1 MTVKTIGLNSQYKY
15 DLEKPIE
22 IPDELFKKINISNEA
37 IGIYCLSKEVE
48 CLQKELKEIKEKLK
62 NKEESQCQENPG
74 DTSSV

>member
-1 MTVKTIGLNSQYKY
+1 MTIKTIGLNSQYKY

-22 IPDELFKKINISNEA
+22 IPDEFNKINISNEA

-48 CLQKELKEIKEKLK
+48 FLQKELKEIKKKLK